1 MTNRELLEYAIVGI
15 YHVQELLP
23 VVTQDTS
30 KQVIAKM
37 SLDHDLE
44 IIKRKLDDFLYDA
57 SIEVDILE

>member
-1 MTNRELLEYAIVGI
+1 MTNKELLEYVIVGI

-23 VVTQDTS
+23 VVTPDIS

-44 IIKRKLDDFLYDA
+44 IVKRKLDDILYD
-57 SIEVDILE
+57 SSNEVDILE